1 MNRPALTLPAALLGL
16 ALAAG
21 TTACSA
27 SDASAPSTTPTVQ
40 TSFAGL
46 PTPSGDPELD
56 GIASAHPAPGA
67 AVWVK
72 GPFDDRFEVTG
83 ARFDGSALRGEIDV
97 TSDVSTLLELQ
108 VLAGFYDTEG
118 HYLGEGRWTLHS
130 DDHDLGH
137 PDETVDFVVRV
148 PAAYAGKAVAAA
160 AGVPV
165 LVNE

>member
-1 MNRPALTLPAALLGL
+1 MKHPAIALL
-16 ALAAG
+16 ALALAG
-21 TTACSA
+21 STAACSEDDSA
-27 SDASAPSTTPTVQ
+27 APSTTPTVQ

-46 PTPSGDPELD
+46 PTPTGDPELD
-56 GIASAHPAPGA
+56 GLDSAQPAPGK
-67 AVWVK
+67 VTWVK
-72 GPFDDRFEVTG
+72 GPFDDRFRISD
-83 ARFDGSALRGEIDV
+83 ARFDGSALRGELDI

-108 VLAGFYDTEG
+108 VLAGFYDAGG

-137 PDETVDFVVRV
+137 PDESVDFVVRV